1 MLSLRSVLRVAGLTR
16 LSIPNPPHL
25 RPLHGAGS
33 QRRSLSSFRET
44 LMSAASSIANPFIK
58 RAFKLIHRNEVLEQR
73 FKKFSQ
79 VFPDWEGPEAFVE
92 GCGGALQALMELTNN
107 RCYFVTLL

>member
-1 MLSLRSVLRVAGLTR
+1 
-16 LSIPNPPHL
+16 
-25 RPLHGAGS
+25 
-33 QRRSLSSFRET
+33 
-44 LMSAASSIANPFIK
+44 MSAASSIANPFIK
-58 RAFKLIHRNEVLEQR
+58 RAFKLIHRNQVLEQR
-73 FKKFSQ
+73 LKKFSQ